1 MSVKASF
8 ENGENECSVSL
19 GGSATLSAEKAGES
33 ELVWRENFSN
43 PQFGLIEDD
52 SAASFTVTPEKPG
65 TYCFLCYAQND
76 KTISAPSVLTLYV
89 TKEAEQID
97 LCGSLAGVV
106 ITNTVYGCDITGECI
121 LRAVGKNYAL
131 AVSNEVDGTFIL
143 EGLPYGEVK
152 LCLSSDRYAGV
163 VYETVISNE
172 AQVVTLE
179 AEDLVGSGI
188 VYAQLDDNR
197 SKLPIKGAFVVAGSK
212 TGTTTD
218 KGRSTA
224 LTLPYGQYVMTVE
237 IPGRELVVTNISPDV
252 RAKTFDVVSEG
263 YSPFVHGFLYGT
275 GGETVK
281 SGTIQVLSDLT
292 KNIVDRHNMNGV
304 PFYFIGLTPGHPVT
318 LRYRLDGYD
327 NENYS
332 INSDSIVEHDVVLTP
347 EPALIALIAL
357 LFALKW
363 RR

>member
-1 MSVKASF
+1 
-8 ENGENECSVSL
+8 
-19 GGSATLSAEKAGES
+19 
-33 ELVWRENFSN
+33 
-43 PQFGLIEDD
+43 
-52 SAASFTVTPEKPG
+52 
-65 TYCFLCYAQND
+65 
-76 KTISAPSVLTLYV
+76 
-89 TKEAEQID
+89 
-97 LCGSLAGVV
+97 
-106 ITNTVYGCDITGECI
+106 
-121 LRAVGKNYAL
+121 
-131 AVSNEVDGTFIL
+131 
-143 EGLPYGEVK
+143 
-152 LCLSSDRYAGV
+152 
-163 VYETVISNE
+163 
-172 AQVVTLE
+172 
-179 AEDLVGSGI
+179 
-188 VYAQLDDNR
+188 
-197 SKLPIKGAFVVAGSK
+197 
-212 TGTTTD
+212 
-218 KGRSTA
+218 
-224 LTLPYGQYVMTVE
+224 MTVE

-347 EPALIALIAL
+347 EPALIALLAL
-357 LFALKW
+357 LLALKW